1 MKRILCLVLVA
12 IMSLACVAGAAA
24 EESSPITIQFWNS
37 FTGAAHW
44 RNKVDI
50 KLINVGYGNFISSSR
65 IIAIIGPDS
74 APVKRIIQEAK
85 EERRLIDATYGR
97 RTRAVI
103 ISDSDHVILSAVQP
117 ETIAHRFDV
126 KDNTTIVEEEEP

>member
-1 MKRILCLVLVA
+1 M
-12 IMSLACVAGAAA
+12 
-24 EESSPITIQFWNS
+24 
-37 FTGAAHW
+37 
-44 RNKVDI
+44 DI

-65 IIAIIGPDS
+65 IIAIIGPES

-103 ISDSDHVILSAVQP
+103 ISDSDHVILSAIQP
-117 ETIAHRFDV
+117 ETIAHRVADQT
-126 KDNTTIVEEEEP
+126 DDEDDEEETLEDGQ